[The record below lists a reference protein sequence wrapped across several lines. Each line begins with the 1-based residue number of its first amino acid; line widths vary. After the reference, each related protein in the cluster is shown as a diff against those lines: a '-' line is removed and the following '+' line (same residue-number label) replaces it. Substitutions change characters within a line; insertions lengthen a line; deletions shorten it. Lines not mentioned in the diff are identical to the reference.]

1 MYQFDSFVPLA
12 ALIINQNLC
21 GLNGPFKTRCENDMY
36 IYIYMFI
43 YFAPCNKWSMVV

>member
-1 MYQFDSFVPLA
+1 MYQFDSFVPLD

-21 GLNGPFKTRCENDMY
+21 GLHGPFKTRFENCV
-36 IYIYMFI
+36 YIYMSI